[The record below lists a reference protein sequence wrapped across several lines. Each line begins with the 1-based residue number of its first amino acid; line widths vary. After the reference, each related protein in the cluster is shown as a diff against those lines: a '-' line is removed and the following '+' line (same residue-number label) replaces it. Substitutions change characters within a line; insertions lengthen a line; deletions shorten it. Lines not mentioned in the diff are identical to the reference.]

1 MTEQEDIDLL
11 AAEYVL
17 GTLDAEEREAVD
29 ARQHRDAGLAR
40 AIADWQRRLAPLDEL
55 VLPVTPAANLF
66 ARIEARLNARAERN
80 DAISATII
88 SLQRRVRVWRSAAVA
103 VGAIAAALALVVGF
117 RDTLFLPPPQNFV
130 AVFHRGDEQPSFL
143 MSIDLSTR
151 ELTVRPITAQSQPGR
166 TYQLWIASD
175 QLGPAPRSLGL
186 LDQPG
191 EPTSK
196 TLTEFDRD
204 LLQKATFGIS
214 LEPEGGSPTGQPT
227 SPALHGTLYPARP

>member
-1 MTEQEDIDLL
+1 
-11 AAEYVL
+11 
-17 GTLDAEEREAVD
+17 
-29 ARQHRDAGLAR
+29 
-40 AIADWQRRLAPLDEL
+40 
-55 VLPVTPAANLF
+55 
-66 ARIEARLNARAERN
+66 
-80 DAISATII
+80 
-88 SLQRRVRVWRSAAVA
+88 
-103 VGAIAAALALVVGF
+103 
-117 RDTLFLPPPQNFV
+117 
-130 AVFHRGDEQPSFL
+130 

-214 LEPEGGSPTGQPT
+214 LEPEGGSPTGRPT
-227 SPALHGTLYPARP
+227 SPALHGTLYPAKP